1 MTQEE
6 LDRQKFASRRI
17 VTIAD
22 ELIAKLGENEKV
34 IYERRLTT
42 GVTSN
47 LSLEF
52 VSILNQIMGEM
63 RSPSAEDPRVRL
75 ENVMNIIASVAK
87 QLEETVKS
95 SNDDVLRLEATQEGM
110 RRALGAVRESGLLQ
124 ERELEKIEALAETE
138 DPEARRKVGEH
149 PEAMRTK
156 RNASSL
162 KKSRELSNI

>member
-22 ELIAKLGENEKV
+22 ELLKKLEENERM
-34 IYERRLTT
+34 IYERRLAT
-42 GVTSN
+42 GATSS
-47 LSLEF
+47 LSMEF
-52 VSILNQIMGEM
+52 VAMLNQIIGEM
-63 RSPSAEDPRVRL
+63 RSPNTEDPRARL

-95 SNDDVLRLEATQEGM
+95 SNDDVLRLEAIQEGM

-124 ERELEKIEALAETE
+124 EKELEKIEALAETE
-138 DPEARRKVGEH
+138 GPESRRRVGEH
-149 PEAMRTK
+149 PETMRTK

>member
-1 MTQEE
+1 M
-6 LDRQKFASRRI
+6 
-17 VTIAD
+17 
-22 ELIAKLGENEKV
+22 
-34 IYERRLTT
+34 IYERRLAT
-42 GVTSN
+42 GATSS
-47 LSLEF
+47 LSMEF
-52 VSILNQIMGEM
+52 VAMLNQIMGEM
-63 RSPSAEDPRVRL
+63 RSPNTEDPQARL
-75 ENVMNIIASVAK
+75 ENVMNIIASVSK

-124 ERELEKIEALAETE
+124 EKELEKIEALAETE
-138 DPEARRKVGEH
+138 DPESRRRVGEH